1 MRRGAPEVLVAVLIA
16 LLLVSYVAYTQRVVA
31 GLRREAQR
39 SSTSYARIYRA
50 LSDTSEAQA
59 TQALLDMARSIREQ
73 GVPLVVTDVD
83 GHPTAHANLPDVDP
97 GTPTDDPQVA
107 RWIPRLDRANP
118 PVIIAGVG
126 QVHFGDTRLV
136 EGLRVI
142 PAIQAITAAILLLAG
157 VYIVR
162 TRSHATRERIW
173 AGMARESAHQ
183 LGTPLSSLSG
193 WIELL
198 EEGDGRETTQRAV
211 TQMRADVERLDRVA
225 RRFERIGRRP
235 KREPVDLSAMV
246 ERIAAYFRAR
256 VPTRANAIA
265 IDVATTAEP
274 VTVEGDPVLLE
285 WVLEVLVK
293 NAIDAL
299 GGRGGRVALSAEATA
314 EGGARLR
321 VADDGP
327 GIPRELRD
335 RIFEPGFTTKSGGW
349 GIGLS
354 LAKRIVEDS
363 HRGTLALA
371 PADRGATFEIILR

>member
-16 LLLVSYVAYTQRVVA
+16 LLLVSYVGYTQRVVA

-83 GHPTAHANLPDVDP
+83 GRPTAHANLPDVP
-97 GTPTDDPQVA
+97 AEAPADDPRVA
-107 RWIPRLDRANP
+107 AWIPRLDRANP
-118 PVIIAGVG
+118 PVVIAGVG
-126 QVHFGDTRLV
+126 RVHFGDTRLV
-136 EGLRVI
+136 GGLRVI
-142 PAIQAITAAILLLAG
+142 PAIQAVTAAILLLAG

-162 TRSHATRERIW
+162 TRSHAMRERIW

-198 EEGDGRETTQRAV
+198 EEAEGNATTQRAV
-211 TQMRADVERLDRVA
+211 SQMRADVERLDRVA

-246 ERIAAYFRAR
+246 ERIADYFRAR

-265 IDVATTAEP
+265 IDVATAPP
-274 VTVEGDPVLLE
+274 VMVEGDPVLLE

-299 GGRGGRVALSAEATA
+299 SGRGGRVSLSAETTP

-327 GIPRELRD
+327 GIPRELRE
-335 RIFEPGFTTKSGGW
+335 RIFDPGYTTKTGGW

>member
-31 GLRREAQR
+31 GLRHEAQR

-83 GHPTAHANLPDVDP
+83 GRPTAHANLPDVP
-97 GTPTDDPQVA
+97 AEAPADDPRVA
-107 RWIPRLDRANP
+107 QWIPRLDRANAP
-118 PVIIAGVG
+118 AVIAGVG
-126 QVHFGDTRLV
+126 RVHFGDTRLV
-136 EGLRVI
+136 GGLRVI
-142 PAIQAITAAILLLAG
+142 PAIQAATAAILLLAG

-198 EEGDGRETTQRAV
+198 EEGEGNATTRRAV
-211 TQMRADVERLDRVA
+211 SQMRADVERLDRVA
-225 RRFERIGRRP
+225 RRFERIGRMP

-246 ERIAAYFRAR
+246 ERIADYFRAR
-256 VPTRANAIA
+256 VPSRANAIA
-265 IDVATTAEP
+265 IDVATPAP
-274 VTVEGDPVLLE
+274 VMVEGDPVLLE

-299 GGRGGRVALSAEATA
+299 SGRGGRVSLSAEPTP

-321 VADDGP
+321 IADDGP
-327 GIPRELRD
+327 GIPRELRE
-335 RIFEPGFTTKSGGW
+335 RIFDPGFTTKTGGW

>member
-16 LLLVSYVAYTQRVVA
+16 LLLVSYVGYTQRVVA

-73 GVPLVVTDVD
+73 GVPLVVTDVE
-83 GHPTAHANLPDVDP
+83 GRPTAHANLPDVP
-97 GTPTDDPQVA
+97 AEAPTDDPRVA
-107 RWIPRLDRANP
+107 QWIPRLDRANP
-118 PVIIAGVG
+118 PVVIAGVG
-126 QVHFGDTRLV
+126 RVHFGDTRLV
-136 EGLRVI
+136 GGLRVI
-142 PAIQAITAAILLLAG
+142 PAIQAVTAAILLLAG

-162 TRSHATRERIW
+162 TRSHAMRERIW

-198 EEGDGRETTQRAV
+198 EEADGNATTQRAV
-211 TQMRADVERLDRVA
+211 SQMRADVERLDRVA

-246 ERIAAYFRAR
+246 ERIADYFRAR

-265 IDVATTAEP
+265 IDVATAPP
-274 VTVEGDPVLLE
+274 VMVEGDPVLLE

-299 GGRGGRVALSAEATA
+299 SGRGGRVSLSAETTP

-327 GIPRELRD
+327 GIPRELRE
-335 RIFEPGFTTKSGGW
+335 RIFDPGFTTKTGGW

>member
-16 LLLVSYVAYTQRVVA
+16 LLLISYVGYTQQVVA
-31 GLRREAQR
+31 GLRLEAQR

-73 GVPLVVTDVD
+73 GVPLVVTDPE
-83 GHPTAHANLPDVDP
+83 GRPTAHANLPELPSD
-97 GTPTDDPQVA
+97 TPVDDPRIA
-107 RWIPRLDRANP
+107 AWIPELDKANP
-118 PVIIAGVG
+118 PVSLSGVG
-126 QVHFGDTRLV
+126 MVHFGDTRLV
-136 EGLRVI
+136 EGLRVV
-142 PAIQAITAAILLLAG
+142 PLIQALMAGILLLAG
-157 VYIVR
+157 FYIVR
-162 TRSHATRERIW
+162 TRSHALRERIW

-198 EEGDGRETTQRAV
+198 EEHDGNETTRRAV

-235 KREPVDLSAMV
+235 RRESVDLGAMV
-246 ERIAAYFRAR
+246 ERIADYFRAR
-256 VPTRANAIA
+256 VPQKVNPITVEVSRP
-265 IDVATTAEP
+265 DSP

-299 GGRGGRVALSAEATA
+299 SGRGGRVVLAT
-314 EGGARLR
+314 ETRPEGARLR
-321 VADDGP
+321 VSDDGP

-363 HRGTLALA
+363 HRGTLALV